1 MVLLNKHNKDK
12 LELKWEQGYRIVAL
26 PTKWTARVTNK
37 ETGEPKRVNVRDLK
51 LKDPAEDWDLKAD
64 TIGRG
69 AKFINDP
76 KALPDIDFVDEHD
89 SPIKDNQ
96 TMTKDTSKKYDL
108 RRSVKPP
115 KKLDL

>member
-1 MVLLNKHNKDK
+1 M
-12 LELKWEQGYRIVAL
+12 
-26 PTKWTARVTNK
+26 PTKWTARVTSK

-76 KALPDIDFVDEHD
+76 KALPDIDFVDEHN

-96 TMTKDTSKKYDL
+96 TMTKDTPKKYDL